1 MDENEIKNKIIDYIA
16 SESNIYLMCE
26 KVFDLLEKQCTP
38 AVLEFFFQE
47 ADASMRSERTVTD
60 EEKERL
66 TYGLVKYGKVWQG
79 IMDALL
85 SERLEGEEFY
95 AKLWNSIS
103 NTPLFETKEI
113 KICILYL
120 TCQNMCIPYYRLHCD
135 LWMEEGKYRECVS
148 ELEDDIV
155 KARSLIFQPCRQ
167 YTERAAALLELLG
180 RWENPEEKTVL
191 FAQMIKLFEAKAGLK
206 NQL

>member
-1 MDENEIKNKIIDYIA
+1 MDDNEIKNRIIDYIA
-16 SESNIYLMCE
+16 SENNIYLMCE
-26 KVFDLLEKQCTP
+26 KVFDLLEKQCNP

-47 ADASMRSERTVTD
+47 VDASMRSERTFTE
-60 EEKERL
+60 EEKEQL
-66 TYGLVKYGKVWQG
+66 TNGLMRYGKVWDE

-85 SERLEGEEFY
+85 NERLECEDFY
-95 AKLWNSIS
+95 AKLWNSII
-103 NTPLFETKEI
+103 NTPLFETRDV

-120 TCQNMCIPYYRLHCD
+120 TCQNMCIPYYRLQCD

-180 RWENPEEKTVL
+180 RWEKTEEKTVL
-191 FAQMIKLFEAKAGLK
+191 FAQMIKLFEAKTRMK